1 MQAGP
6 TNTLVDVAGI
16 AVGHHDRI
24 GPGWLTGTTVV
35 LAPPGTTG
43 GVVVGGG
50 GAGVGDLAPLDP
62 TGLVPTVDAV
72 VLSGGSAYGLAAAD
86 GVRAWLARRRRG
98 YRVGPEAHH
107 VVPIVPAAI
116 LFDLGRGGRFGN
128 RPTAAFG
135 RAAAAAATTEAVPQ
149 GNVGAGAGAVAGGLK
164 GGIGSASVVLDSG
177 VTVAALV
184 AVNSAGSVL
193 DPATGRLWGSDR
205 GLPGEF
211 ALGRPRAADVR
222 AWRDRPHVAQPL
234 NTTLAVVA
242 TDADLSKPEA
252 TRLAAAAHDGM
263 ARAIDPI
270 HLYVDG
276 DVAFGLA
283 TGAIP
288 LAAEGDETYRG
299 ARNRPAL
306 VGQVCAAGAD
316 AVARAIVHAVL
327 AAATTGPWIS
337 YRDRFPNAVRAPL
350 AGGASPRR
358 RTRRAR

>member
-1 MQAGP
+1 MRSGP
-6 TNTLVDVAGI
+6 TNTLVDVDGV
-16 AVGHHDRI
+16 AVGHHQRI
-24 GPGWLTGTTVV
+24 GDGWLTGSTVV
-35 LAPPGTTG
+35 LLPAGTVG

-62 TGLVPTVDAV
+62 TGLVPTVDAI

-86 GVRAWLARRRRG
+86 GVRTWLGGRRRG
-98 YRVGPEAHH
+98 YRVGPDAHH

-135 RAAAAAATTEAVPQ
+135 RAAASGADAAAVPQ
-149 GNVGAGAGAVAGGLK
+149 GNVGAGTGAVAGGLK
-164 GGIGSASVVLDSG
+164 GGIGSASAILDNG

-193 DPATGRLWGSDR
+193 DPRTGRLWGADR

-222 AWRDRPHVAQPL
+222 TWRERPREPQPL

-242 TDADLSKPEA
+242 TDADLTKPEA

-276 DVAFGLA
+276 DVAFGVA
-283 TGAIP
+283 TGTVP
-288 LAAEGDETYRG
+288 LAPGGDDTYR
-299 ARNRPAL
+299 AAANRPAL
-306 VGQVCAAGAD
+306 VGHVCAAGAE
-316 AVARAIVHAVL
+316 AVTRAIVHAVL
-327 AAATTGPWIS
+327 AATSIGAWPS
-337 YRDRFPNAVRAPL
+337 YRDRFPSA
-350 AGGASPRR
+350 
-358 RTRRAR
+358 AR